1 MKWKRVP
8 TKNSKDE
15 RGDENFEKE
24 DVLSRH
30 LPCVFKLF
38 FEC

>member
-15 RGDENFEKE
+15 RGDETFEKE
-24 DVLSRH
+24 DVVKALA
-30 LPCVFKLF
+30 LYFQTIV
-38 FEC
+38 